1 MGISEKPY
9 KLYNS
14 HYHQSLCILYAM
26 KPQARNGVT
35 ILAVIIE
42 LDLEIM
48 QWELETPWHTSVPFG
63 SSLHSPM
70 TNLPS
75 KYN

>member
-1 MGISEKPY
+1 MGNSEKLY

-48 QWELETPWHTSVPFG
+48 QWE
-63 SSLHSPM
+63 
-70 TNLPS
+70 
-75 KYN
+75 